1 MRSKIDTVSVCNRWD
16 VDGIGDNGIG
26 DDGIGDD
33 GIGDDGIGD
42 DGIGDDIINGDDGE
56 DIIVWDN
63 CVNGDDGGS
72 DKDTT
77 VWGIVDG
84 DGAGDNTIDDG
95 DDGDDG
101 TLGGVAVTGCSLGR
115 TWSFRSPRAL
125 RALLI
130 LKKIK

>member
-1 MRSKIDTVSVCNRWD
+1 MRSKIDTVSVCNCWD

-33 GIGDDGIGD
+33 GINGDGK
-42 DGIGDDIINGDDGE
+42 DDIINGDGGE

-63 CVNGDDGGS
+63 CVNGDDGGG
-72 DKDTT
+72 DKYTT

-101 TLGGVAVTGCSLGR
+101 RLGGVAVTGCSLGR